1 MLFRIEQ
8 HICITILTLILIRG
22 VIRLVTALT
31 VPINIISIS
40 LIAVVSVTSI
50 VVLTVAMIIVGI
62 AT

>member
-31 VPINIISIS
+31 VPINIISTS